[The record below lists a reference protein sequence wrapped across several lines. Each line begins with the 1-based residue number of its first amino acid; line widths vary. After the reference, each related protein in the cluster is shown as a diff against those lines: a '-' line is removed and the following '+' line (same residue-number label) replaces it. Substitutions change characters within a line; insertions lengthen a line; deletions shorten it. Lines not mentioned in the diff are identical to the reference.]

1 MSYQRVRRR
10 NPTKS
15 GAAEPTAA
23 PENIRAIALLAAR
36 LSPEHGDPERF
47 YLRREEVVTRLH
59 SLANALEASLMPTTL
74 TEEIVAAFG
83 LDATTDAQPLGVA
96 IQRALRAIGS
106 EPDAPEPEPAFRPAS
121 ASSWAAVCVSSWQD
135 KPVPPRQW
143 CVTEWVP
150 DHVVTLL
157 SGDGGTGK
165 SLLSMQLATCSALG
179 LPFMGIELARRKVLY
194 LAAEDDLEELHR
206 RQADIN
212 AGYGIDFG
220 DLEEQ
225 LWFRGLHGE
234 EAVLAA
240 ADRNRQLKPTP
251 TYENLKTFCV
261 AKGIQLLIVDTVVDT
276 FGGLE
281 IDRQQL
287 TRYVRLLE
295 DIARETGG
303 AVIILAHPGV
313 SGMANGSGISGS
325 TAWRNA
331 VRSVIYMRR
340 PTAEEADGPEA
351 RDLRIVER
359 LKGNFAATGAELR
372 LVWFRGQFGLADTI
386 DGSPKAFDVYAAEV
400 RVLQAIKDTVKQ
412 RRLISLSKTSPRWAP
427 KIIRGYEGQH
437 GLTVGQIAD
446 VLEGM
451 LRKGLLRE
459 AHVGK
464 PSRYSTFIVPAEQG
478 ALSGE
483 IDPTAGA

>member
-1 MSYQRVRRR
+1 MRQDPRERIAA
-10 NPTKS
+10 TFEAAS
-15 GAAEPTAA
+15 GGWP
-23 PENIRAIALLAAR
+23 
-36 LSPEHGDPERF
+36 
-47 YLRREEVVTRLH
+47 
-59 SLANALEASLMPTTL
+59 
-74 TEEIVAAFG
+74 
-83 LDATTDAQPLGVA
+83 
-96 IQRALRAIGS
+96 
-106 EPDAPEPEPAFRPAS
+106 
-121 ASSWAAVCVSSWQD
+121 AVCVSSWQG

-143 CVTEWVP
+143 CLPDWVP

-165 SLLSMQLATCSALG
+165 SLLAMQLATCAALG
-179 LPFMGIELARRKVLY
+179 LPFMGIELARRRVLY

-212 AGYGIDFG
+212 EGYSIDFA

-225 LWFRGLHGE
+225 LWFRGIKGE
-234 EAVLAA
+234 EAMLAT
-240 ADRNRQLKPTP
+240 ADKHRQLKPTR
-251 TYENLKTFCV
+251 TYENLKNFCV
-261 AKGIQLLIVDTVVDT
+261 SRGIQLLIVDTVADT

-281 IDRQQL
+281 IDRQQV

-295 DIARETGG
+295 EIARATGG

-313 SGMANGSGISGS
+313 AGLANGSGISGS

-331 VRSVIYMRR
+331 VRSVVYMRR
-340 PTAEEADGPEA
+340 PTSEEADGPEA
-351 RDLRIVER
+351 RDLRVVER

-386 DGSPKAFDVYAAEV
+386 DGTPKAFDVYAAEV
-400 RVLQAIKDTVKQ
+400 RVMAAVKDTVKQ

-478 ALSGE
+478 PIAGE